1 MCAKGVDPISNLHS
15 SRDRLI
21 VGCDY
26 GSQSAFALK
35 EAASD
40 LCEIVWLVDLSVPDM
55 VQMAR
60 LMARMGTVVDVAGS
74 SEQQVVDVL
83 GAAEPNGI
91 LNLSDR
97 MSVRLAHIASALGL
111 EFHSP
116 EVAANLSD
124 KYLQRQALRAAGIP
138 APDFCEL
145 SNDPAGADLDQFT
158 RDVGFPAV
166 LKPRMGT
173 GSRNTYKVNNRV
185 ELTRMMTA
193 LAPWRHEQEGM
204 LLEGYLAGTEQPV
217 SRFDPIVSVESFVR
231 SGRIR
236 HFSVTG
242 RSPFAEPFRE
252 TGLVLP
258 SDLSLEAA
266 SEAEKTAAAAITAL
280 GIGHGCLHTELKFT
294 PDGPRIIEVNGRIGG
309 GIPQLVRLAGEH
321 KSILKFAMEL
331 ALGVPEATEFP
342 LQCSRIGWQRTIPPP
357 VSADRVD
364 SISGVDRL
372 RNLPGIDQ
380 VTINRAAGD
389 PVDWRRGLQDYVFQA
404 YGSASDYDEILT
416 QWAMMDEAVNISYKR
431 RVVAGTMA

>member
-1 MCAKGVDPISNLHS
+1 M
-15 SRDRLI
+15 
-21 VGCDY
+21 
-26 GSQSAFALK
+26 
-35 EAASD
+35 
-40 LCEIVWLVDLSVPDM
+40 
-55 VQMAR
+55 
-60 LMARMGTVVDVAGS
+60 
-74 SEQQVVDVL
+74 
-83 GAAEPNGI
+83 
-91 LNLSDR
+91 
-97 MSVRLAHIASALGL
+97 
-111 EFHSP
+111 
-116 EVAANLSD
+116 
-124 KYLQRQALRAAGIP
+124 
-138 APDFCEL
+138 
-145 SNDPAGADLDQFT
+145 
-158 RDVGFPAV
+158 
-166 LKPRMGT
+166 
-173 GSRNTYKVNNRV
+173 
-185 ELTRMMTA
+185 
-193 LAPWRHEQEGM
+193 
-204 LLEGYLAGTEQPV
+204 
-217 SRFDPIVSVESFVR
+217 
-231 SGRIR
+231 
-236 HFSVTG
+236 
-242 RSPFAEPFRE
+242 
-252 TGLVLP
+252 LP